1 MRHLFVTQD
10 VQGLVTW
17 VIGEG
22 ILPSWV
28 FIKVNSLSSYLL
40 LCGPHDSLFLLSTV
54 LAIIDD
60 E

>member
-28 FIKVNSLSSYLL
+28 FIKVNALSSYLL
-40 LCGPHDSLFLLSTV
+40 LCGPHDSPFLLSTV